1 MRQLQFR
8 GGLRVGWVNT
18 SAPLVKLTVNHDEL
32 VIAGGLAGH
41 FSFRPEDII
50 RLEPQTI
57 FPVLGKRIKIIHRV
71 PDYPEDIF
79 FLTFRNPKNFIE
91 DIRKTGFLTNINP
104 VLTLEDERIIEQ
116 QKSAGGFPLK
126 PLFALGLV
134 ILYHSGVL
142 YYFISSG
149 GNFRVEEMTHYFS
162 IGGLLIIAVGIG
174 LFVSEP
180 LRQLAFRPGATMKEV
195 RPVIYALVI
204 LGVLA
209 ALINGAAFSSL
220 AAG

>member
-162 IGGLLIIAVGIG
+162 IGGYSSSQW
-174 LFVSEP
+174 VSGCSSP
-180 LRQLAFRPGATMKEV
+180 NPCANLPFAPARP
-195 RPVIYALVI
+195 
-204 LGVLA
+204 
-209 ALINGAAFSSL
+209 
-220 AAG
+220 

>member
-149 GNFRVEEMTHYFS
+149 GNFRVEEMTHYFFDWGATHHRS
-162 IGGLLIIAVGIG
+162 GYRVVRLRTLAPTCLSPRRDHEGGETRHL
-174 LFVSEP
+174 
-180 LRQLAFRPGATMKEV
+180 RPGDSW
-195 RPVIYALVI
+195 RP
-204 LGVLA
+204 G
-209 ALINGAAFSSL
+209 GSH
-220 AAG
+220 